1 MGDMDTEILPVDD
14 SFWDDGALLAECL
27 REPVPRIPPHFG
39 YDALG
44 SQLFEAITE
53 LPTYY
58 LTRVE
63 RTLLER
69 YAGEIAAALDTPRLA
84 ELGSGSGKKTRLLL
98 DACLRLRPTTYL
110 PVDVSREM
118 LEHSGAELTAAL
130 PGLVVRGLW
139 GRYEAGLAQLRAD
152 GEPVVVAFLGSNVGN
167 TTPGERDAL
176 YREIAAALRP
186 GDGLLVS
193 ADLVKPPGELE
204 RCYNDPPGHDAF
216 RRFRLNHLS
225 HLNHRFGADFRLE
238 RYEPRAYAVGPVVEG
253 HLEVLADHTA
263 ALPALGLELDLRRGG
278 SINVGFSAKFE
289 PDGIAAEVG
298 RHGFTRQAEWVDDEH
313 AYGIF
318 LYRLADTTT
327 GPGAGQVQ

>member
-1 MGDMDTEILPVDD
+1 LRDVAALPADVSILSVDRA
-14 SFWDDGALLAECL
+14 FWDDGALLAECL

-69 YAGEIAAALDTPRLA
+69 YAGDIAAALDTPRLA

-98 DACLRLRPTTYL
+98 DACLRRRPTTYL

-118 LEHSGAELTAAL
+118 LEHSAAELTGAL

-139 GRYEAGLAQLRAD
+139 GRYEAGLAQLRAE
-152 GEPVVVAFLGSNVGN
+152 GAPVVVAFLGSNVGN
-167 TTPGERDAL
+167 TTPAERAALFGEV
-176 YREIAAALRP
+176 AAALRP
-186 GDGLLVS
+186 GDGFLVS
-193 ADLVKPPGELE
+193 ADLVKPPAELE

-225 HLNHRFGADFRLE
+225 HLNDRFGADFRLQ
-238 RYEPRAYAVGPVVEG
+238 RYEPRAFAVGPVVEG
-253 HLEVLADHTA
+253 HLRVLEDHTA
-263 ALPALGLELDLRRGG
+263 ALPGIGMALDLRRGG
-278 SINVGFSAKFE
+278 SINVGFSAKFTPE
-289 PDGIAAEVG
+289 GLDAELAP
-298 RHGFTRQAEWVDDEH
+298 HGFALQTAWVDDAEP
-313 AYGIF
+313 YGIF
-318 LYRLADTTT
+318 LYRLA
-327 GPGAGQVQ
+327 GQVR

>member
-1 MGDMDTEILPVDD
+1 VAALPADVSILHVDD
-14 SFWDDGALLAECL
+14 SFWDDGAQLAAYL

-44 SQLFEAITE
+44 SQLFEAITD

-63 RTLLER
+63 RALLER
-69 YAGEIAAALDTPRLA
+69 HADDIATALDTPRLA

-118 LEHSGAELTAAL
+118 LEHSAAELTAAL

-167 TTPGERDAL
+167 TTPAERAGL
-176 YREIAAALRP
+176 FAEVAAALRP
-186 GDGLLVS
+186 GDGFLVS
-193 ADLVKPPGELE
+193 ADLVKPPEVLE

-225 HLNHRFGADFRLE
+225 HLNRRFGADFRPE
-238 RYEPRAYAVGPVVEG
+238 RFEPRAFAVGPVVEG
-253 HLEVLADHTA
+253 HLHVLEDHTA
-263 ALPALGLELDLRRGG
+263 TLPALGTELGLRRGG
-278 SINVGFSAKFE
+278 SINVGFSAKFTPE
-289 PDGIAAEVG
+289 GLAAEVG
-298 RHGFTRQAEWVDDEH
+298 RHGFTAQTEWIDDEH

-318 LYRLADTTT
+318 LYRLA
-327 GPGAGQVQ
+327 A